1 MWEVEVTDEF
11 LDWWTTLTIEQ
22 QEAVTDRVDV
32 LSEQGPDL
40 GRPIVD
46 RIHSSRHQ
54 SIKELRAAKGG
65 ALRVLFSF
73 DPRRQ
78 AILLLGGLT
87 TSLAVRRRRVWVRR
101 GDDGVLELAG
111 RSLSR
116 RPLAPDELAAL
127 ATAVGLAGGADGRR
141 EEER

>member
-1 MWEVEVTDEF
+1 V
-11 LDWWTTLTIEQ
+11 
-22 QEAVTDRVDV
+22 
-32 LSEQGPDL
+32 
-40 GRPIVD
+40 
-46 RIHSSRHQ
+46 SRFANFQ
-54 SIKELRAAKGG
+54 VARDPGKEISLVA
-65 ALRVLFSF
+65 
-73 DPRRQ
+73 